1 MMTSNDDT
9 TPELSGEAF
18 DACVRFLQRLIRT
31 QSMPGEEGEL
41 AGLVA
46 AEMRA
51 LGYDEIEYDAAGNV
65 IGLIR
70 GTGDAPSVMFN
81 THLDHVDAGDP
92 GDWPHDPYGGEIH
105 DGLLW
110 GRGAIDIKGPLAAQV
125 HGIARLTAAGRR
137 PPGDVYVTATVQE
150 EVGGLGARYMAE
162 TLQPDL
168 VLIGEPSR
176 NEVRRGHRGRI
187 ELRVQVR
194 GRMAHASM
202 TDIGRN
208 PLTVLGRFLA
218 ALEDVDLAHDPDLGT
233 CSIAPTLI
241 GTDQTSGNVIPGLAE
256 VTLDCRTVTGQN
268 AASLREQ
275 LLPVLRAC
283 EIEGSSSDILIPQHE
298 RSSYAGYE
306 MTYPADN
313 PALSLPAD
321 HGAIRTAVEVL
332 ADPLGGEPP
341 VDIWD
346 FATDGGHFGLAGM
359 TVVGFGPGDDRL
371 AHTVNEHIVID
382 ELATGIRGNAALALH
397 WPARYARAS

>member
-1 MMTSNDDT
+1 MTTSHDT
-9 TPELSGEAF
+9 SALEVSSPVL

-31 QSMPGEEGEL
+31 QSMPGEEGDI
-41 AGLVA
+41 AMLVA
-46 AEMRA
+46 SEMRA
-51 LGYDEIEYDAAGNV
+51 LGYDEVGHDAAGNV
-65 IGLIR
+65 IGLLR
-70 GTGDAPSVMFN
+70 GLDDAPSVMFN

-92 GDWPHDPYGGEIH
+92 ADWPHHPYGGEIH

-125 HGIARLTAAGRR
+125 HGVARLVAAGQR
-137 PPGDVYVTATVQE
+137 PPGDVYVTGTVQE

-162 TLQPDL
+162 TLRPDL

-194 GRMAHASM
+194 GKMAHASM

-208 PLTVLGRFLA
+208 PLTVIGRFLA

-233 CSIAPTLI
+233 CSIAATLI
-241 GTDQTSGNVIPGLAE
+241 GTDQASGNVIPGLAE
-256 VTLDCRTVTGQN
+256 VTLDCRTVTGQD
-268 AASLREQ
+268 AASLRAQ

-321 HGAIRTAVEVL
+321 HDAVRTAVEVL
-332 ADPLGGEPP
+332 AGPLGAEPP

-371 AHTVNEHIVID
+371 AHTVNEHIVVD
-382 ELATGIRGNAALALH
+382 ELALGIRGNAALAFH
-397 WPARYARAS
+397 WPAAYARAS

>member
-1 MMTSNDDT
+1 MTP
-9 TPELSGEAF
+9 TPKVSDSSL
-18 DACVRFLQRLIRT
+18 DRCVRFLQRLVRT
-31 QSMPGEEGEL
+31 QSMPGEEGEV
-41 AGLVA
+41 AELVA
-46 AEMRA
+46 SEMRA
-51 LGYDEIEYDAAGNV
+51 LGYDEVEYDAAGNV
-65 IGLIR
+65 IGLLR
-70 GTGDAPSVMFN
+70 GAEGAPSVMFN

-92 GDWPHDPYGGEIH
+92 SDWPHPPYGGEVH

-125 HGIARLTAAGRR
+125 HGVAQVVALGER
-137 PPGDVYVTATVQE
+137 PAGDVYVTSTVQE

-162 TLQPDL
+162 TLRPDL

-176 NEVRRGHRGRI
+176 NEVRRGHRGRV

-194 GRMAHASM
+194 GKMAHASM
-202 TDIGRN
+202 TDLGRN

-256 VTLDCRTVTGQN
+256 VTLDCRTVTGQD
-268 AASLREQ
+268 AASLRDQ

-283 EIEGSSSDILIPQHE
+283 EIEGSSSDILIPQHH
-298 RSSYAGYE
+298 RHSYAGYE

-321 HGAIRTAVEVL
+321 HAAVRTAVEVL
-332 ADPLGGEPP
+332 AGPLGTAPP
-341 VDIWD
+341 VDVWD

-382 ELATGIRGNAALALH
+382 ELATGIRGNAALAYH

>member
-1 MMTSNDDT
+1 MTP
-9 TPELSGEAF
+9 TPEVSDSSLHR
-18 DACVRFLQRLIRT
+18 CVRFLQRLVRT
-31 QSMPGEEGEL
+31 QSMPGEEGDL
-41 AGLVA
+41 AELVA
-46 AEMRA
+46 SEMRA
-51 LGYDEIEYDAAGNV
+51 LGYDEVEYDAAGNV
-65 IGLIR
+65 IGLLR
-70 GTGDAPSVMFN
+70 GTEGAPSVMFN

-92 GDWPHDPYGGEIH
+92 SDWPHPPYGGEVH

-125 HGIARLTAAGRR
+125 HGVAHLVALGER
-137 PPGDVYVTATVQE
+137 PAGDVYVTSTVQE

-162 TLQPDL
+162 TLRPDL

-176 NEVRRGHRGRI
+176 NEVRRGHRGRV

-194 GRMAHASM
+194 GKMAHASM
-202 TDIGRN
+202 TDLGRN

-256 VTLDCRTVTGQN
+256 VTLDCRTVTGQD

-275 LLPVLRAC
+275 LLPMLRAC
-283 EIEGSSSDILIPQHE
+283 EIEGSSSDILIPQHH
-298 RSSYAGYE
+298 RHSYAGYE

-321 HGAIRTAVEVL
+321 HAAVRTAVEVL
-332 ADPLGGEPP
+332 AGPLGAEPP
-341 VDIWD
+341 VDVWD

-382 ELATGIRGNAALALH
+382 ELATGIRGNAALAYH

>member
-1 MMTSNDDT
+1 MKISDDQAV
-9 TPELSGEAF
+9 PELTGEGLE
-18 DACVRFLQRLIRT
+18 ACVRFLQRLIRT
-31 QSMPGEEGEL
+31 RSMPGEEGEL
-41 AGLVA
+41 AMLVA

-51 LGYDEIEYDAAGNV
+51 LGYDEVDCDAAGNV
-65 IGLIR
+65 IGLLR
-70 GTGDAPSVMFN
+70 GLDEAPSVMFN

-92 GDWPHDPYGGEIH
+92 ADWPHDPYGGEIH

-125 HGIARLTAAGRR
+125 HGVARLIAAGQR
-137 PPGDVYVTATVQE
+137 PPGDVYVTSTVQE
-150 EVGGLGARYMAE
+150 EVGGLGARYMAG
-162 TLQPDL
+162 TLRPDL

-194 GRMAHASM
+194 GKMAHASM

-256 VTLDCRTVTGQN
+256 VTLDCRTVSGQD

-283 EIEGSSSDILIPQHE
+283 EIEGSGSDILIPQHE
-298 RSSYAGYE
+298 RSSYSGYE

-321 HGAIRTAVEVL
+321 HDAVRTAAEVL
-332 ADPLGGEPP
+332 AGPLGAEPP

-371 AHTVNEHIVID
+371 AHTVHEHIVID
-382 ELATGIRGNAALALH
+382 ELATGIRGNAALAFH

>member
-1 MMTSNDDT
+1 MTP
-9 TPELSGEAF
+9 TPEVSDSSL
-18 DACVRFLQRLIRT
+18 DRCVRFLQRLVRT
-31 QSMPGEEGEL
+31 QSMPGEEGEV
-41 AGLVA
+41 AELVA
-46 AEMRA
+46 SEMRA
-51 LGYDEIEYDAAGNV
+51 LGYDEVEYDAAGNV
-65 IGLIR
+65 IGLLR
-70 GTGDAPSVMFN
+70 GAEGAPSVMFN

-92 GDWPHDPYGGEIH
+92 SDWPHPPYGGEVH

-125 HGIARLTAAGRR
+125 HGVAQVVALGER
-137 PPGDVYVTATVQE
+137 PAGDVYVTSTVQE

-162 TLQPDL
+162 TLRPDL

-176 NEVRRGHRGRI
+176 NEVRRGHRGRV

-194 GRMAHASM
+194 GKMAHASM
-202 TDIGRN
+202 TDLGRN

-256 VTLDCRTVTGQN
+256 VTLDCRTVTGQD
-268 AASLREQ
+268 AASLRDH

-283 EIEGSSSDILIPQHE
+283 EIEGSSSDILIPQHH
-298 RSSYAGYE
+298 RHSYAGYE

-321 HGAIRTAVEVL
+321 HAAVRTAVEVL
-332 ADPLGGEPP
+332 AGPLGTAPP
-341 VDIWD
+341 VDVWD

-382 ELATGIRGNAALALH
+382 ELATGIRGNAALAYH